1 MRITPHRAAPN
12 RSVIGPQIG
21 PCDAQPFD
29 RSVKEDEVWRILQS
43 GSSLLAHV
51 VVPEKSDRSPLKL
64 MAAKVEAGVDI
75 GPVSIKLFACQSPLV
90 ASE

>member
-12 RSVIGPQIG
+12 RSVICPQIG

-51 VVPEKSDRSPLKL
+51 VVPEKSDWSPLKL
-64 MAAKVEAGVDI
+64 MAAKVEGVDI
-75 GPVSIKLFACQSPLV
+75 GSVSIKLFACQSPLV

>member
-1 MRITPHRAAPN
+1 
-12 RSVIGPQIG
+12 VIGPQIG

-64 MAAKVEAGVDI
+64 MAAKVEGVDI
-75 GPVSIKLFACQSPLV
+75 GSVSIKLFACQSPLV